1 MSFSSELL
9 KWHKKQNR
17 HLPWQIEP
25 SAYKIWI
32 SEIMLQQTVL
42 SSVLEH
48 YKKWMSV
55 FPDVFILSG
64 SSEKKV
70 LQIWEGLGYYS
81 RGRNILKTAK
91 ILVQQYDGKLPND
104 YETLVSL
111 PGIGDYTASAILS
124 MAYGQPYPVLDANV
138 KRIGQ
143 RLLAKPEWN
152 KNTQESVNSFFMDKI
167 DSKQPGIFNE
177 ALMHFGQKIC
187 LKNPKCLVCPLQN
200 YCSAFKNNKQ
210 NEIPVLSQRKTIVLE
225 HYLVILKSENRV
237 FLIQKSEQLLRGL
250 WQFPKYK
257 KIYEEKELLLII
269 KKEWYLKKLVLLKRM
284 KRTVHTYTKYKDY
297 LYPIVFK
304 AEPENISK
312 NWIEIKKLGIYPL
325 PSVYRKILK
334 SDYLSNT

>member
-1 MSFSSELL
+1 MSFSSDLL

-17 HLPWQIEP
+17 HLPWHIEP
-25 SAYKIWI
+25 SSYKIWI

-42 SSVLEH
+42 SSVLKH

-55 FPDVFILSG
+55 FPDVFILARA
-64 SSEKKV
+64 SEKKV

-91 ILVQQYDGKLPND
+91 ILVQQYKGKLPND

-111 PGIGDYTASAILS
+111 PGIGDYTACAILS
-124 MAYGQPYPVLDANV
+124 MAYGQTYSVLDANV

-152 KNTQESVNSFFMDKI
+152 KNTQESIKKFFMDKI

-187 LKNPKCLVCPLQN
+187 LKNPKCLVCPLQK
-200 YCSAFKNNKQ
+200 YCLAFKYNKQ
-210 NEIPVLSQRKTIVLE
+210 NEIPALTQRQTIVLE
-225 HYLVILKSENRV
+225 HYLVILKKGNRI
-237 FLIQKSEQLLRGL
+237 FLIQKSDKLLRGL

-257 KIYEEKELLLII
+257 KVYEEKELFLII
-269 KKEWYLKKLVLLKRM
+269 KKEWHLKKLILLKRM
-284 KRTVHTYTKYKDY
+284 KRIVHTYTKYKDY
-297 LYPIVFK
+297 LYPLVFK
-304 AEPENISK
+304 AEPEKITK
-312 NWIEIKKLGIYPL
+312 NWVEIKNLGIYPF
-325 PSVYRKILK
+325 PSVYRKILV